1 MNRRKKILWL
11 VSWYPN
17 RNNPFDGDFIQ
28 RHAKAAAI
36 YNDIHVLFVTEAD
49 NLKVTETIINR
60 YTGLTE
66 EIKYYSRKMGPIG
79 KLLKQYQWFKLY
91 KNAVN
96 SYIQHNGLPD
106 LVHVHIPWKAGLIA
120 FWIKNKYGI
129 PFIVTEHWGIYNR
142 VLKDNYYSK
151 PAYFKQIVKKIFEEA
166 KEVTS
171 VSKYLIDGLNQT
183 AIIKSSRLIPNVVDT
198 SLFYKKDQKHA
209 KFSFIHVSNMVPLKN
224 VSEILIAFRKLV
236 SEVPLNVQLI
246 MIGNTDDKYVK
257 EAERMELLNK
267 NIFFRGEI
275 NYKDVAEEMQRSHCL
290 ILNSFIENAPCVIS
304 EALCCGLP
312 VISTAVGGVPEM
324 INDSNGYLI
333 EPGAN
338 NLLRAMQLVLKDY
351 ERFDKQSISDIAK
364 RKYSYSI
371 ISEKFADLYA

>member
-17 RNNPFDGDFIQ
+17 RDNPFDGDFIQ

-36 YNDIHVLFVTEAD
+36 YNDIYVLFVTEAD

-66 EIKYYSRKMGPIG
+66 EIIYYNRKRGPIG
-79 KLLKQYQWFKLY
+79 KLLKQYQWFKHY
-91 KNAVN
+91 KNAVT
-96 SYIQHNGLPD
+96 SYIQHNDLPD
-106 LVHVHIPWKAGLIA
+106 LVHVHIPWKAGLIGL
-120 FWIKNKYGI
+120 WIKNKYGI

-142 VLKDNYYSK
+142 VLKDNYYTK
-151 PAYFKQIVKKIFEEA
+151 PAYFKQIVKKTLEEA
-166 KEVTS
+166 KVVTS
-171 VSKYLIDGLNQT
+171 VSKYLLDGLNKT

-198 SLFYKKDQKHA
+198 SLFYRKDQKHA
-209 KFSFIHVSNMVPLKN
+209 QFSFIHVSNMVPLKN

-275 NYKDVAEEMQRSHCL
+275 KYKDVAEEMQRSHCL

-312 VISTAVGGVPEM
+312 VIATAVGGIPEM
-324 INDSNGYLI
+324 INVSNGYLI
-333 EPGAN
+333 EPGMD
-338 NLLRAMQLVLKDY
+338 NLLRAMQSVLNEY
-351 ERFDKQSISDIAK
+351 ERFDKQSISDNAK
-364 RKYSYSI
+364 RKYGYNI